1 MDLLSLE
8 EQIDERFGKERL
20 DLGERPV
27 MADFSAGG
35 SAHSQISLFTT
46 DMAIAQ
52 RARPLSHSVAVMVF
66 STWANVNQNGRF
78 MSTMEKLRAGARRF
92 AADLSASLL
101 PPVCCLCGFP
111 GSRAAFDL
119 CSDCGERLP
128 RIEHAKQTA
137 LSPFRRIIVP
147 FVYADPVD
155 RFVRALKFRGEH
167 HYARLL
173 GELLADEVQRAG
185 GPLPQVLVPV
195 PLHSSRYRLRGFNQS
210 QEIARFAA
218 GRLGLPV
225 NSRALMRS
233 VATAEQSG
241 LPLEERRRNV
251 QGVFRLAGAFD
262 PLRVAL
268 VDDVLTTG
276 NTMQEAARPLID
288 AGIHDVELWAI
299 ARVLL
304 Q

>member
-1 MDLLSLE
+1 
-8 EQIDERFGKERL
+8 
-20 DLGERPV
+20 
-27 MADFSAGG
+27 
-35 SAHSQISLFTT
+35 
-46 DMAIAQ
+46 MAIA
-52 RARPLSHSVAVMVF
+52 RSARPLSKSVAAMVF
-66 STWANVNQNGRF
+66 RPRANVNQSDRF

-92 AADLSASLL
+92 AMELAAGLL

-111 GSRAAFDL
+111 GARPAFDL
-119 CSDCGERLP
+119 CSWCGQRLP
-128 RIEHAKQTA
+128 RIEDAKRTG
-137 LSPFRRIIVP
+137 LSPFRRVVVP
-147 FVYADPVD
+147 FLYADPVD
-155 RFVRALKFRGEH
+155 RFVRGLKFRGEH

-185 GPLPQVLVPV
+185 GALPQMIVPV

-218 GRLGLPV
+218 FRLGLSV
-225 NSRALMRS
+225 DSRVLVRN

-251 QGVFRLAGAFD
+251 QGAFRLARSLD
-262 PLRVAL
+262 PIRIAL

-276 NTMQEAARPLID
+276 NTVQEAARPLID
-288 AGIHDVELWAI
+288 AGVHDVELWAI
-299 ARVLL
+299 ARVVL